1 MYNEISSNKWK
12 SAALIAGF
20 LVLVIGLGWV
30 FSIAFDE
37 PSILP
42 IAVLISTVQA
52 LIGYFQGD
60 KIALSLSGAKEAPRK
75 DPYLTLHREV
85 ENIAIVSGLPKP
97 KIYIIE
103 DQAPNAFATGRNPK
117 NASIAVTTGLLAQL
131 NKRELE
137 GVLAHEMAHI
147 GNYDI
152 RVMTIVVVLV
162 GIVTLASDFFM
173 RSMWFGGGRKSS
185 NDNNNNSQA
194 IMLVVA
200 IIAAILAPIAATLIQ
215 LAVSRKRE
223 YLADST
229 GALITRFPEGLAS
242 ALEKISSDHHNLKH
256 ASGATNHLYISNPLK
271 DKEKSSWFANL
282 FSTHPPIKD
291 RIKKLRGMI
300 K

>member
-1 MYNEISSNKWK
+1 MYSEISSNKWK
-12 SAALIAGF
+12 SVALMTGF
-20 LVLVIGLGWV
+20 LVMVIGLGWV
-30 FSIAFDE
+30 FSVGFDE
-37 PSILP
+37 PIILP
-42 IAVLISTVQA
+42 IAVTISITQA
-52 LIGYFQGD
+52 LLSYFQGD

-85 ENIAIVSGLPKP
+85 ENIAIASGLPKP
-97 KIYIIE
+97 KLYIIE
-103 DQAPNAFATGRNPK
+103 DDAPNAFATGRNPK
-117 NASIAVTTGLLAQL
+117 NASVAVTTGLLKKL

-162 GIVTLASDFFM
+162 GVVSIMSDFFM
-173 RSMWFGGGRKSS
+173 RSLWWGGDRKNSDS
-185 NDNNNNSQA
+185 NNNNQGV
-194 IMLVVA
+194 MLVIA
-200 IIAAILAPIAATLIQ
+200 IVAAILAPIAATIIQ

-229 GALITRFPEGLAS
+229 ASLITRFPEGLAS
-242 ALEKISSDHHNLKH
+242 ALEKISSDHSKLKR
-256 ASGATNHLYISNPLK
+256 ASSATNHLFISSPLK
-271 DKEKSSWFANL
+271 DKEKSSWLANL

>member
-1 MYNEISSNKWK
+1 MYSEISSNKWK
-12 SAALIAGF
+12 SVALMTGF

-30 FSIAFDE
+30 FSVGFNE
-37 PSILP
+37 PIILP
-42 IAVLISTVQA
+42 IAVTISIVQA
-52 LIGYFQGD
+52 LISYFQGD

-85 ENIAIVSGLPKP
+85 ENIAIASGLPKP
-97 KIYIIE
+97 KLYIIE
-103 DQAPNAFATGRNPK
+103 DDAPNAFATGRNPK
-117 NASIAVTTGLLAQL
+117 NASVAVTTGLLNKL

-162 GIVTLASDFFM
+162 GVVSIMSDYLM
-173 RSMWFGGGRKSS
+173 RSMWFGGARRNS
-185 NDNNNNSQA
+185 DNNNNQGAMLIVA
-194 IMLVVA
+194 IVAA
-200 IIAAILAPIAATLIQ
+200 IIAPLIATVIQ

-229 GALITRFPEGLAS
+229 AALITRFPEGLAG
-242 ALEKISSDHHNLKH
+242 ALEKISQDHHNLKH
-256 ASGATNHLYISNPLK
+256 ASSATNHLYISNPLK
-271 DKEKSSWFANL
+271 DKEKSSWLANL

>member
-1 MYNEISSNKWK
+1 MYSEISSNKWK
-12 SAALIAGF
+12 SVALMTGF
-20 LVLVIGLGWV
+20 LVMVIGLGWV
-30 FSIAFDE
+30 FSVGFDE
-37 PSILP
+37 PIILP
-42 IAVLISTVQA
+42 IAVAISITQA
-52 LIGYFQGD
+52 LLSYFQGD

-85 ENIAIVSGLPKP
+85 ENIAIASGLPKP
-97 KIYIIE
+97 KLYIIE
-103 DQAPNAFATGRNPK
+103 DDAPNAFATGRNPK
-117 NASIAVTTGLLAQL
+117 NASVAVTTGLLNKL

-162 GIVTLASDFFM
+162 GVVSIMSDFFM
-173 RSMWFGGGRKSS
+173 RSLWWGGDRKSS
-185 NDNNNNSQA
+185 DNNNNNQGV
-194 IMLVVA
+194 MLVIA
-200 IIAAILAPIAATLIQ
+200 IVAAILAPIAATIIQ

-229 GALITRFPEGLAS
+229 ASLITRFPEGLAS
-242 ALEKISSDHHNLKH
+242 ALEKISSDHSKLKR
-256 ASGATNHLYISNPLK
+256 ASSATSHLFISSPLK
-271 DKEKSSWFANL
+271 DKEKSSWFAHL